1 MVVAIIAAKRMMA
14 MISVAMADS
23 RTKPATA
30 KLLTN
35 QRMSVAVE
43 TTAMANEMVSEIA
56 RTVTPRRKAT
66 TVKVATTAATATTT
80 TSLKT
85 LAMKSLHARTRAAR
99 TLQMPMRTRTLSA
112 LLVATAVVVKIF
124 LSHRNLQ
131 QRRTLKKW

>member
-66 TVKVATTAATATTT
+66 TVKVATTAATATT
-80 TSLKT
+80 SLKT
-85 LAMKSLHARTRAAR
+85 LAMKSLHARTRSAR